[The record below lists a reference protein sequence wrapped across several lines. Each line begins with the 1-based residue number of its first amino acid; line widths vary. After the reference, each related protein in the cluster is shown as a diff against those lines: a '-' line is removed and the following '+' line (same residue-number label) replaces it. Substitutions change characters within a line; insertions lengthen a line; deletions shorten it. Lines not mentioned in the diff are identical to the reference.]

1 MAFSS
6 VSATLYAVGKA
17 VTNGLFSTL
26 KTNQDDLNT
35 RLASVEAVA
44 SKRIFWSENL
54 LAASSFTAATSVA
67 IIRVDAAID
76 ITQALISIYD
86 DTTAITSGT
95 LEIDIVKSTLG
106 GPDFTSSVSIFT
118 TKPSINFS
126 TASDYDESS
135 NQVLN
140 ATNASLSEGDYIR
153 LDVTSKPAALG
164 KFFIYCIGEAS

>member
-6 VSATLYAVGKA
+6 VSASLYAVGKA
-17 VTNGLFSTL
+17 ITNGLFSTL

-35 RLASVEAVA
+35 RLASVEATA
-44 SKRIFWSENL
+44 SKRIFFSENL
-54 LAASSFTAATSVA
+54 LGASNYTSATSVA

-95 LEIDIVKSTLG
+95 LEIDIRKSTLG
-106 GPDFTSSVSIFT
+106 GPDFTTSVSIFT
-118 TKPSINFS
+118 TQPSINFA

-140 ATNASLSEGDYIR
+140 ATNASLAEGDYIR
-153 LDVTSKPAALG
+153 LDVTSKPSALG